1 MPEMISI
8 GECLIEL
15 FSKEPI
21 QKASTFNR
29 SLGGDSFNILVAA
42 SRLGTKTGYITNF
55 GNDPFEPYLRETIT
69 SENIDVSGINVVAG
83 FNSVAFIAVKSDGDR
98 EFVYYRKGSAATKI
112 HPNDLN
118 ETYIANAKIL
128 HCSGIAQAIST
139 TTKNTVLRAAKV
151 AKQNDLLVSYDPNYR
166 HQLWGHNDAKQ
177 GMEELMPYVDIFMP
191 SLPADSEPLFDSDN
205 PDEVIRK
212 SHEMGAQIVVLTMGE
227 MGAIV
232 SDSNQQYRIKPHV
245 HGDVVD
251 TTGAGDSFKGGF
263 IHGFLSNKSI
273 EESALIGNISA
284 GVTITGRGATNAM
297 PYRKQVYK
305 ILEANKHSS
314 D

>member
-1 MPEMISI
+1 
-8 GECLIEL
+8 
-15 FSKEPI
+15 
-21 QKASTFNR
+21 
-29 SLGGDSFNILVAA
+29 
-42 SRLGTKTGYITNF
+42 
-55 GNDPFEPYLRETIT
+55 
-69 SENIDVSGINVVAG
+69 
-83 FNSVAFIAVKSDGDR
+83 
-98 EFVYYRKGSAATKI
+98 
-112 HPNDLN
+112 
-118 ETYIANAKIL
+118 
-128 HCSGIAQAIST
+128 
-139 TTKNTVLRAAKV
+139 
-151 AKQNDLLVSYDPNYR
+151 
-166 HQLWGHNDAKQ
+166 
-177 GMEELMPYVDIFMP
+177 MPYVDIFMP

>member
-29 SLGGDSFNILVAA
+29 SLGGDSYNILVAA
-42 SRLGTKTGYITNF
+42 SRLGTKTGYVTNF

-69 SENIDVSGINVVAG
+69 SENIDVSSINVVDG

-112 HPNDLN
+112 QPKDLN
-118 ETYIANAKIL
+118 QTYIAKANIL

-139 TTKNTVLRAAKV
+139 TTKATVLRAAKI
-151 AKQNDLLVSYDPNYR
+151 AKQNDLIVSYDPNYR

-177 GMEELMPYVDIFMP
+177 GMQELMPYVDIFMP

-212 SHEMGAQIVVLTMGE
+212 SHEMGVKIVVLTMGE
-227 MGAIV
+227 IGAIV
-232 SDSNQQYRIKPHV
+232 SDGNKQYKISPHIY
-245 HGDVVD
+245 GDVVD
-251 TTGAGDSFKGGF
+251 TTGAGDAFKGGF

-284 GVTITGRGATNAM
+284 GITITGRGATNAM
-297 PYRKQVYK
+297 PYRKQVYA
-305 ILEANKHSS
+305 ILESTKC
-314 D
+314 

>member
-55 GNDPFEPYLRETIT
+55 GDDPFESYLRETIT
-69 SENIDVSGINVVAG
+69 SENIDVSNINVVKG
-83 FNSVAFIAVKSDGDR
+83 FNSIAFIAVKSDGDR

-112 HPNDLN
+112 EPKDLN
-118 ETYIANAKIL
+118 ETSIANAKIV
-128 HCSGIAQAIST
+128 HCSGIGQAIST
-139 TTKNTVLRAAKV
+139 STKATILRAAQI
-151 AKQNDLLVSYDPNYR
+151 AKKNNILVSYDPNYR
-166 HQLWGHNDAKQ
+166 HQLWSHNDAKK
-177 GMEELMPYVDIFMP
+177 GMQELMPYVDIFMP

-205 PDEVIRK
+205 PDEVITK
-212 SHEMGAQIVVLTMGE
+212 SHEMGVQIVVLTMGE

-232 SDSNQQYRIKPHV
+232 SDGNQQYRIKPHV
-245 HGDVVD
+245 YGNVVD

-284 GVTITGRGATNAM
+284 GITITGRGATNAM

-305 ILEANKHSS
+305 ILEATKRSS

>member
-42 SRLGTKTGYITNF
+42 SRLGTHTGYITNF
-55 GNDPFEPYLRETIT
+55 GNDPFELYLRETMT
-69 SENIDVSGINVVAG
+69 SENIDVSSINVVIG
-83 FNSVAFIAVKSDGDR
+83 FNSVAFIAVNDDGDR

-112 HPNDLN
+112 QPEHLN
-118 ETYIANAKIL
+118 EAYISTAKIM

-139 TTKNTVLRAAKV
+139 SAKATVLRAAKI
-151 AKQNDLLVSYDPNYR
+151 AKGNNILVSYDPNYR
-166 HQLWGHNDAKQ
+166 HQLWSHNDARLAMQ
-177 GMEELMPYVDIFMP
+177 ELMPYVDIFMP
-191 SLPADSEPLFDSDN
+191 SLPADSEPLFGSDN
-205 PDEVIRK
+205 PEEVIAK
-212 SHEMGAQIVVLTMGE
+212 SHAMGVSIVVLTMGE

-232 SDSNQQYRIKPHV
+232 SDGNQQYKISPYIY
-245 HGDVVD
+245 GDVVD
-251 TTGAGDSFKGGF
+251 TTGAGDAFKGGV
-263 IHGFLSNKSI
+263 IHGLLLNKTI

-284 GVTITGRGATNAM
+284 GITITGRGATNAM
-297 PYRKQVYK
+297 PYRKQVYEIIENIK
-305 ILEANKHSS
+305 I
-314 D
+314 

>member
-42 SRLGTKTGYITNF
+42 SRLGTKTGYVTNF
-55 GNDPFEPYLRETIT
+55 GNDPFESYLRETIT
-69 SENIDVSGINVVAG
+69 SENIDVSSINVVEG

-112 HPNDLN
+112 QPQDIN

-139 TTKNTVLRAAKV
+139 TTKATVFRAAKI
-151 AKQNDLLVSYDPNYR
+151 AKQNDLHVSYDPNYR
-166 HQLWGHNDAKQ
+166 HQLWGHNEAKK
-177 GMEELMPYVDIFMP
+177 GMQELMPYVDIFMP
-191 SLPADSEPLFDSDN
+191 SLPADSEPLFDSDS
-205 PDEVIRK
+205 PDEVITK
-212 SHEMGAQIVVLTMGE
+212 SHEMGVKIVVLTMGE
-227 MGAIV
+227 IGAIV
-232 SDSNQQYRIKPHV
+232 SDGNKQYKISPYIYGK
-245 HGDVVD
+245 VVD

-263 IHGFLSNKSI
+263 LHGFLSNKSI
-273 EESALIGNISA
+273 EESTLIGNISA
-284 GVTITGRGATNAM
+284 GITITGRGATNAM
-297 PYRKQVYK
+297 PYRKQVYE
-305 ILEANKHSS
+305 ILGNTKHPLV
-314 D
+314 